1 MSTEPHDDQHNAE
14 IVPIRPEPVDRTPA
28 PVPAPEVIRADIMA
42 HPWTQAPARRPVL
55 PPWLRHSDQRA
66 SAAKWAALHVAHT
79 VAFHAIRIPH
89 YSLRTTLHSPRGLGR
104 VLFHAWHWVFDREA
118 HALRVAAVAAGDA
131 AAYAKLVKIR
141 NDRVR
146 LRGYV
151 VAGGVFALAD
161 VAIFSVLWG
170 GSLACWALLAAAV
183 GVLGWLGR
191 PAGKPF
197 VQPAVISAKAERLT
211 GDVIVRALGSLSLS
225 GIDKVLREGREIT
238 FVSPVVRDGPGWRVA
253 IDLPYGVT
261 VSDVIER
268 REKLASGLR
277 RPLGC
282 VWPEPAADEHA
293 GRLVLFVGD
302 EPLSKA
308 RQPVYPLAKAGRA
321 DLFKPVPYGTDQ
333 RGKAVTLPL
342 MFANLLIGSIPRQG
356 KTVAMRVALLAAAL
370 DPLAELHVHE
380 LKGTGDLGPLEKVAH
395 RYGSGADDATIEA
408 ALADLRQLAD
418 VELVRRA
425 KVIKGLP
432 RDLCPDSKITPQLAG
447 NRSLKLHPVVFAL
460 DEAQE
465 AFSHPD
471 HGAAFDK
478 YATALIK
485 RGPALGIMLVLAT
498 QRPDAKSLPTGITS
512 NASIRFCLRV
522 MDQVAND
529 MVLGTS
535 SYKRGVN
542 ATLLT
547 VSDKG
552 CGYLVGA
559 ADAAQVVKTYNVDG
573 PAAEKICDRARQVRA
588 QAGRLTGYAAGETGD
603 APEVTVSL
611 LTDVSAVIA
620 PGEAEVW
627 SEVICARLAELRPA
641 LYGGLDPTG
650 LATALAAYGITTKQ
664 VWGRTADGGKANRR
678 GVTRADVLTAISSGS
693 PLDPSAPA
701 SAPGGPATSGNG
713 GGAGSSALALAVVPS
728 WHFAAPAAI
737 AAASA
742 SAIPGGWLTVLGGGT
757 VLLVLYLMGAVI
769 WPHGPCLS
777 CIGHRGR
784 NRGSNGRRW
793 GRCKRCKG
801 SGERLRW
808 GYRLLRHVKHG

>member
-1 MSTEPHDDQHNAE
+1 MEDTIMTSEPRDDHRNAE
-14 IVPIRPEPVDRTPA
+14 IVPLHPEKAQPVPEPPA
-28 PVPAPEVIRADIMA
+28 EVIRADVTS

-55 PPWLRHSDQRA
+55 PPWLRHPDQRA
-66 SAAKWAALHVAHT
+66 SAAKWAAVHVSHT
-79 VAFHAIRIPH
+79 AAFHAVRVPV
-89 YSLRTTLHSPRGLGR
+89 YSLRTALHSPRGAAR
-104 VLFHAWHWVFDREA
+104 VIFHAWHWVFDREA
-118 HALRVAAVAAGDA
+118 HPLRLAAVQAGDA
-131 AAYAKLVKIR
+131 SGYAALARIR
-141 NDRVR
+141 NQRVR
-146 LRGYV
+146 QRLYV
-151 VAGGVFALAD
+151 LGALAGLLVLVSALVI
-161 VAIFSVLWG
+161 VAAPGLASWG
-170 GSLACWALLAAAV
+170 LPLLAVA
-183 GVLGWLGR
+183 VLGWLGR

-197 VQPAVISAKAERLT
+197 VQPAIVTAKAERLT
-211 GDVIVRALGSLSLS
+211 PDIIIRALGSLSLS

-333 RGKAVTLPL
+333 RGKPVTLPL

-370 DPLAELHVHE
+370 DPLAEIHVHE

-418 VELVRRA
+418 VELIRRA

-432 RDLCPDSKITPQLAG
+432 RDLCPDSKITPQLAA
-447 NRSLKLHPVVFAL
+447 NRSLKLHPVVFGL

-588 QAGRLTGYAAGETGD
+588 QAGRLTGYAAGEAD
-603 APEVTVSL
+603 AAEARVSL
-611 LTDVSAVIA
+611 LGDVAAVLA

-627 SEVICARLAELRPA
+627 SETICARLGELRPQ
-641 LYGGLDPTG
+641 LYGALDQTS
-650 LATALAAYGITTKQ
+650 LADQLGRYGVTTKQ
-664 VWGRTADGGKANRR
+664 IWGRTAGGQRANRR
-678 GVTRADVLTAISSGS
+678 GVARADVLAVISSSQAARSSGTDSGQSS
-693 PLDPSAPA
+693 P
-701 SAPGGPATSGNG
+701 
-713 GGAGSSALALAVVPS
+713 
-728 WHFAAPAAI
+728 
-737 AAASA
+737 
-742 SAIPGGWLTVLGGGT
+742 
-757 VLLVLYLMGAVI
+757 
-769 WPHGPCLS
+769 
-777 CIGHRGR
+777 
-784 NRGSNGRRW
+784 
-793 GRCKRCKG
+793 
-801 SGERLRW
+801 
-808 GYRLLRHVKHG
+808 

>member
-1 MSTEPHDDQHNAE
+1 MTTEPTGDQRNAE
-14 IVPIRPEPVDRTPA
+14 VVPLRPEREPA
-28 PVPAPEVIRADIMA
+28 VPEPAAEVIRADITS

-55 PPWLRHSDQRA
+55 PPWIRHSDQRA
-66 SAAKWAALHVAHT
+66 SAAKWAVTHVGHTAAYHAL
-79 VAFHAIRIPH
+79 RIPH
-89 YSLRTTLHSPRGLGR
+89 YSLRTAAHSPRGLGR
-104 VLFHAWHWVFDREA
+104 VLFHAWRWAFDREA
-118 HALRVAAVAAGDA
+118 HALRVAAVQAGDA
-131 AAYAKLVKIR
+131 KGYAGLVRLR

-146 LRGYV
+146 QRLTV
-151 VAGGVFALAD
+151 VAIALFLVVDA
-161 VAIFSVLWG
+161 AIFTFLWG
-170 GSLACWALLAAAV
+170 PPLARWGLLVAV
-183 GVLGWLGR
+183 LAGLGWLGR

-197 VQPAVISAKAERLT
+197 VQPAVVSAKAERLT
-211 GDVIVRALGSLSLS
+211 PDIIVRALGSLSLS

-253 IDLPYGVT
+253 VDLPYGVT

-302 EPLSKA
+302 EPLSRA
-308 RQPVYPLAKAGRA
+308 RQPVYPLAKAGSA
-321 DLFKPVPYGTDQ
+321 DLFKPIPFGTDQ
-333 RGKAVTLPL
+333 RGKPVTLPL

-356 KTVAMRVALLAAAL
+356 KTVAMRVALLAIAL
-370 DPLAELHVHE
+370 YALAEMHVWE

-432 RDLCPDSKITPQLAG
+432 RDLCPDSKITPQLAA
-447 NRSLKLHPVVFAL
+447 NRSRKLHPIVYAL

-471 HGAAFDK
+471 HGAAFDR

-485 RGPALGIMLVLAT
+485 RGPALGIILILAT
-498 QRPDAKSLPTGITS
+498 QRPDAKSLPTGITA
-512 NASIRFCLRV
+512 NVSIRFCLRV

-552 CGYLVGA
+552 VGYLAGA
-559 ADAAQVVKTYNVDG
+559 ADAAQVVKTYNIDG
-573 PAAEKICDRARQVRA
+573 PAAEKICDRARQARA
-588 QAGRLTGYAAGETGD
+588 QAGRLTGYAAGETEDGP
-603 APEVTVSL
+603 AVRVSL

-641 LYGGLDPTG
+641 LYGALDQTS
-650 LATALAAYGITTKQ
+650 LADQLGRYGVTTKQ
-664 VWGRTADGGKANRR
+664 IWGKTTDGKRANRR
-678 GVTRADVLTAISSGS
+678 GVARADVLAAIASGS
-693 PLDPSAPA
+693 PLDPSGTASGPGKPA
-701 SAPGGPATSGNG
+701 ASGNG
-713 GGAGSSALALAVVPS
+713 AAGGSSAMALAVVPS
-728 WHFAAPAAI
+728 WHFAAPGAI
-737 AAASA
+737 TVASA
-742 SAIPGGWLTVLGGGT
+742 SAIPGGWLTVVIVGLAAF
-757 VLLVLYLMGAVI
+757 VLYLIGCRI
-769 WPHGPCLS
+769 WPYGPCLS
-777 CIGHRGR
+777 CLGHRGKS
-784 NRGSNGRRW
+784 RGSNSRRW

-801 SGERLRW
+801 SGERIRW
-808 GYRLLRHVKHG
+808 GYRLIQHIKEG

>member
-1 MSTEPHDDQHNAE
+1 
-14 IVPIRPEPVDRTPA
+14 
-28 PVPAPEVIRADIMA
+28 
-42 HPWTQAPARRPVL
+42 
-55 PPWLRHSDQRA
+55 
-66 SAAKWAALHVAHT
+66 
-79 VAFHAIRIPH
+79 
-89 YSLRTTLHSPRGLGR
+89 
-104 VLFHAWHWVFDREA
+104 
-118 HALRVAAVAAGDA
+118 
-131 AAYAKLVKIR
+131 
-141 NDRVR
+141 
-146 LRGYV
+146 
-151 VAGGVFALAD
+151 
-161 VAIFSVLWG
+161 
-170 GSLACWALLAAAV
+170 
-183 GVLGWLGR
+183 
-191 PAGKPF
+191 
-197 VQPAVISAKAERLT
+197 
-211 GDVIVRALGSLSLS
+211 
-225 GIDKVLREGREIT
+225 
-238 FVSPVVRDGPGWRVA
+238 
-253 IDLPYGVT
+253 

-282 VWPEPAADEHA
+282 CWPEPAAEEHA

-333 RGKAVTLPL
+333 RGKPVTLPL

-356 KTVAMRVALLAAAL
+356 KTVAMRNVLLAAAL

-418 VELVRRA
+418 VELIRRA
-425 KVIKGLP
+425 QVIKGLP
-432 RDLCPDSKITPQLAG
+432 RDLCPDSKITPQLAA
-447 NRSLKLHPVVFAL
+447 NRSLKLHPIVFGL

-471 HGAAFDK
+471 HRAAFDK
-478 YATALIK
+478 LATALIK
-485 RGPALGIMLVLAT
+485 RGPALGIMLILAT

-573 PAAEKICDRARQVRA
+573 PTAEKICDRARQVRA
-588 QAGRLTGYAAGETGD
+588 QAGRLTGYAAGETDDG
-603 APEVTVSL
+603 PEVRVSL

-620 PGEAEVW
+620 PGEADVW

-650 LATALAAYGITTKQ
+650 LATSLAAYGIQTKQ
-664 VWGRTADGGKANRR
+664 VWGTTADGKKANRW
-678 GVTRADVLTAISSGS
+678 GVTRADVLAALSSGS
-693 PLDPSAPA
+693 PLDPSGPA
-701 SAPGGPATSGNG
+701 SGPS
-713 GGAGSSALALAVVPS
+713 VP
-728 WHFAAPAAI
+728 
-737 AAASA
+737 
-742 SAIPGGWLTVLGGGT
+742 
-757 VLLVLYLMGAVI
+757 
-769 WPHGPCLS
+769 
-777 CIGHRGR
+777 
-784 NRGSNGRRW
+784 
-793 GRCKRCKG
+793 
-801 SGERLRW
+801 
-808 GYRLLRHVKHG
+808 